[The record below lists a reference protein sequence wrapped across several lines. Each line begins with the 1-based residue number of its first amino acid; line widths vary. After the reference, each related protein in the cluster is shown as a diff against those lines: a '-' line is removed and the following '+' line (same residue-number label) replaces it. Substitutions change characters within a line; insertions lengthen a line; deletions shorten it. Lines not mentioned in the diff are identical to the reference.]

1 MKKWVIGNPD
11 PAVVSAMQSRSD
23 LSKLCCSVLAA
34 QGCETISDAAALIG
48 CSELSDPFLLC
59 DMQEAA
65 DRINRALDE
74 GERICIFGDYD
85 CDGVMATAIL
95 YSFLSEIGADVTW
108 RIPERSEG
116 YGLSEKA
123 VREMHEDGV
132 QLIVTVDNG
141 ISAIGEAKL
150 IAELGMELVIT
161 DHHQPGRELPQAC
174 AVVDAHREDNY
185 SPFRLYCGAGIALLL
200 VAALNEG
207 DTEMALEQFGDL
219 AAIATIA
226 DVVSLTGENRYLVQM
241 GLQYLENTE
250 RVGLR
255 ALREVSGIAE
265 RELSAT
271 NVAFSLSPRIN
282 AAGRMQ
288 SPTLAMELLL
298 EDAHRARELAEQLN
312 SINSSRKECE
322 AQIIEAVL
330 QSIAEDPRMLYERV
344 LVFCGR
350 QWHTGVMG
358 IVASRLVERF
368 GKPCIVISIDEGIA
382 HGSARSF
389 GSFSIFDCLTACD
402 DLLVKYGGHPAA
414 GGLTVKEENIPA
426 LRERIAQYAAQH
438 HPVMPTLELQ
448 AACALQ
454 PEMLTISEVQSL
466 SQLEPFGA
474 GNPEPVFFVENA
486 RITEI
491 RPLSGGLHTKLIVQL
506 YGQSFEALLF
516 RTSPEATGLSVGM
529 VCHMMVKLGVNTYNG
544 MSTVRMTVQ
553 DYRISG
559 LKQLKILSAMQT
571 YDQYKRGE
579 SLSSAVCRAIC
590 PTREECIA
598 VYKEVTAKG
607 TPIEQLMLQM
617 YRQEINYC
625 KMRICLDIFCELG
638 LVRMDYRENKA
649 VRCPTTK
656 KADLQASVILRE
668 LQQKTEEEMESCPK
682 KW

>member
-1 MKKWVIGNPD
+1 MKKWVIGKPD
-11 PAVVSAMQSRSD
+11 PVIVAALQSQSD
-23 LSKLCCSVLAA
+23 LSKLCCYVLAS
-34 QGCETISDAAALIG
+34 QGCESIAEAVKLIG

-65 DRINRALDE
+65 DRINRAIDD
-74 GERICIFGDYD
+74 GERICVFGDYD
-85 CDGVMATAIL
+85 CDGVMATVIL

-116 YGLSEKA
+116 YGLSEQI

-141 ISAIGEAKL
+141 ISAVAEARL

-226 DVVSLTGENRYLVQM
+226 DVVNLTGENRYLVQM

-255 ALREVSGIAE
+255 SLREVSGVAE
-265 RELSAT
+265 HALTAS

-282 AAGRMQ
+282 AAGRMA
-288 SPTLAMELLL
+288 SPQLAVELLL
-298 EDAHRARELAEQLN
+298 DDTGRASELARELNA
-312 SINSSRKECE
+312 INSSRKECE
-322 AQIIEAVL
+322 AQIIETVL
-330 QSIAEDPRMLYERV
+330 ESIAETPQLLHERV
-344 LVFCGR
+344 LVFCGHN
-350 QWHTGVMG
+350 WHTGVMG

-368 GKPCIVISIDEGIA
+368 GKPCIVISIEDGYA
-382 HGSARSF
+382 HGSARSV
-389 GSFSIFDCLTACD
+389 GDFSIFDCLTACD

-414 GGLTVKEENIPA
+414 GGLTLLAENLPA
-426 LRERIAQYAAQH
+426 LKERIAQYAAQN
-438 HPVMPTLELQ
+438 HPIMPTLELK
-448 AACALQ
+448 AACTLEAD
-454 PEMLTISEVQSL
+454 MLTVDAVQSL
-466 SQLEPFGA
+466 ERLEPFGA
-474 GNPEPVFFVENA
+474 GNPEPTFFAENA
-486 RITEI
+486 KITEI

-506 YGQSFEALLF
+506 HGCNYDALLF
-516 RTSPEATGLSVGM
+516 RTSPEATGLAVGM

-544 MSTVRMTVQ
+544 TTTVRMIVQ

-571 YDQYKRGE
+571 YDQYRRGE
-579 SLSSAVCRAIC
+579 ALSAAVVRAIC
-590 PTREECIA
+590 PTREECVT
-598 VYKEVTAKG
+598 VYKEVTAAG
-607 TPIEQLMLQM
+607 TPMEQLMLAM
-617 YRQEINYC
+617 YQKDINYC

-638 LVRMDYRENKA
+638 LVTMDYRDNKA

-656 KADLQASVILRE
+656 KADLQASTILRT
-668 LQQKTEEEMESCPK
+668 LQQQKEVMV
-682 KW
+682 